1 MVFFNS
7 QHQFYCGI
15 DLHARTMY
23 LCIVNQDG
31 DILLHKNILC
41 EPELFKNEISPFQSD
56 IVVGV
61 ECVFTWYW
69 LADLCEE
76 LHIEF
81 ILGHA
86 LYMKAIHGGKTK
98 NDKIDSKKIAL
109 LMKSGMFPMSYVYPK
124 EMRSIRDLLRRR
136 MYLVR
141 HKAEMLAHIQNTN
154 WQYNLPKIEH
164 NLCYRAN
171 KQHLSERF
179 EDFGA
184 KRIIESDIAVIAYLD
199 KLIKLI
205 EKDVQKAT
213 KSFDSISFH
222 FLRTI
227 PGFGKILT
235 LTILLE
241 IHDIN
246 RFPRV
251 QNFVSYSRLIKCPR
265 ESAGKKYDTQGNKI
279 GNSHLKWAFG
289 EAAVHFLRLNP
300 EGREYHA
307 KLTKR
312 YGRARAMSILAH
324 KLGRTVYFILKN
336 KEPFSMEK
344 FLSFG

>member
-1 MVFFNS
+1 
-7 QHQFYCGI
+7 
-15 DLHARTMY
+15 
-23 LCIVNQDG
+23 
-31 DILLHKNILC
+31 
-41 EPELFKNEISPFQSD
+41 
-56 IVVGV
+56 
-61 ECVFTWYW
+61 
-69 LADLCEE
+69 
-76 LHIEF
+76 
-81 ILGHA
+81 
-86 LYMKAIHGGKTK
+86 MKAIHGGKTK

-265 ESAGKKYDTQGNKI
+265 ESAGKKYGTQGNKI